1 MIVVDRSKSTYIID
15 NAGIVV
21 RCRTSRQIRYPL
33 TVNLSSNSG
42 AYYVRH

>member
-1 MIVVDRSKSTYIID
+1 MVTMDSAKSIYIID